1 MLIKKKCDSQRKV
14 KAIRVNVNLKI
25 HHELKQLQSVMIL
38 NQAILTFNPQNPQ
51 VALDPHST
59 EALVVDNRI

>member
-1 MLIKKKCDSQRKV
+1 M